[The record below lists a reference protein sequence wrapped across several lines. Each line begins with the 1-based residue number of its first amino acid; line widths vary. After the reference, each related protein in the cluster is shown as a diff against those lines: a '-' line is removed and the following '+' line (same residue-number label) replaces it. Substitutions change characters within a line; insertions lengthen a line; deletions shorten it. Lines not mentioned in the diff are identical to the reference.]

1 MDGVAQLPKNAI
13 GRLAYIGMTTPDA
26 AGLCQFYERALGF
39 RLLTAGRLSG
49 LDAAAGGAY
58 RVTLG
63 LGHEVIE
70 LLQFDRPGRFYPTAA
85 STSDLRFQHF
95 AIVVADMTTAYQRLC
110 SVGGWSPISID
121 GPQRLP
127 PSSGG
132 VEAFKFRDPDGH
144 PLELLGFPQQ
154 HMPQYWKAYSKAELF
169 LGIDHSAISVSD
181 SQRSIAFYQALG
193 LRVASRSLN
202 NGCEQALLDGLSDPD
217 VEVTALDPPQP
228 TPHLE
233 LLCYR
238 SAMHDGGAALRP
250 NDVATTRVVFESGGL
265 PDADAAG
272 QQTLTDPD
280 GHHIVIVNSVR
291 NVGATPNAGLPS
303 ASVKSESPR

>member
-1 MDGVAQLPKNAI
+1 MDGIAQLPKNAI
-13 GRLAYIGMTTPDA
+13 KRLAYIGMTTPDA

-39 RLLTAGRLSG
+39 RLRAAGRLTEWDS
-49 LDAAAGGAY
+49 AVAGAY

-70 LLQFDRPGRFYPTAA
+70 LLQFDRPGRSYPSAA
-85 STSDLRFQHF
+85 STSDLHFQHF

-110 SVGGWSPISID
+110 SVGGWSPISNE

-144 PLELLGFPQQ
+144 PLELLAFSEQN
-154 HMPQYWKAYSKAELF
+154 MPKYWKAQSKAELF

-193 LRVASRSLN
+193 LRVVSRSLN

-217 VEVTALDPPQP
+217 VDVTALDPPQAP
-228 TPHLE
+228 PHLE

-238 SAMHDGGAALRP
+238 SAVHDGGAALRP
-250 NDVATTRVVFESGGL
+250 NDVATTRLVFESGGL
-265 PDADAAG
+265 PDAGAAG
-272 QQTLTDPD
+272 QQALIDPD
-280 GHHIVIVNSVR
+280 GHHILIVNSVQ
-291 NVGATPNAGLPS
+291 NVGATPNAGWPS
-303 ASVKSESPR
+303 ASAKSESA